1 MDIIQSAAKEVGVL
15 ASEEDMSNQA
25 GKLEFRDKRLIFPPF
40 SNICYVEWGNLVNIK
55 YFYLQ
60 KAFGKILSGRL
71 MAKIKN
77 EALGDKFAYEQA
89 TETYGRRKYL
99 ADWKGVTYS
108 PSQESVLGPVG
119 FALYFLLD
127 FVIKIQTLK
136 QSKTD

>member
-1 MDIIQSAAKEVGVL
+1 
-15 ASEEDMSNQA
+15 MSNQA

-71 MAKIKN
+71 IAKIKN

-136 QSKTD
+136 QSKTE

>member
-1 MDIIQSAAKEVGVL
+1 M
-15 ASEEDMSNQA
+15 
-25 GKLEFRDKRLIFPPF
+25 
-40 SNICYVEWGNLVNIK
+40 EWGNLVNIK

-60 KAFGKILSGRL
+60 KAFGKILNGRL

-99 ADWKGVTYS
+99 TDWKGVTYS

-119 FALYFLLD
+119 FALYFFIGLCNKNTD
-127 FVIKIQTLK
+127 PQTVQDRVRNATSVSNQKLFLIIN
-136 QSKTD
+136 